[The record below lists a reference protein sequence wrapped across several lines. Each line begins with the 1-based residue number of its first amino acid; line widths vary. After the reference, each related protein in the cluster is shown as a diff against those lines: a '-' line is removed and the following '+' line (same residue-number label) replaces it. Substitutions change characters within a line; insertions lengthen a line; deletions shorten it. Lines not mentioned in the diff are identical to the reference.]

1 MDCLCKVGLAIILIC
16 CLLLLSSFPGML
28 WYQQNIAAGYAAI
41 ASGDAKRMALVLK
54 VKKPWYVCWHP
65 FELIT
70 ERFK

>member
-1 MDCLCKVGLAIILIC
+1 
-16 CLLLLSSFPGML
+16 ML